1 MSKLEN
7 IVERLRALGWDAD
20 VTQASDYTRNPA
32 QDYAD
37 LSEREFK
44 KVLDAVTTRS
54 ELEGIANRRR
64 YLRANLK
71 KYQTWQ
77 IEMIKQRKW
86 ELENG

>member
-1 MSKLEN
+1 MSKLQN

-20 VTQASDYTRNPA
+20 VTQASEYTRNPV

-37 LSEREFK
+37 LSEQEFK
-44 KVLDAVTTRS
+44 KVLDALTTRS
-54 ELEGIANRRR
+54 ELEGLANRRR

-77 IEMIKQRKW
+77 IDMIKQRKW